1 MKKFLFYYCLIIAL
15 FISISGILS
24 SQNTSQL
31 LLQLVFLPVTIYFCY
46 AALVQFIDKKASLF
60 PSSSTNI
67 TAIIITTVFFLLL
80 FFISIKS
87 VSKNTMS
94 VKKSSTKISSVPSP
108 KPIMLSYVVLKKEY
122 LNDKINIRKEASS
135 TSEIIGTMDKE
146 KQYQFISKSGLW
158 FKISLNTEKP
168 GFVNDKFVEIKQ

>member
-1 MKKFLFYYCLIIAL
+1 
-15 FISISGILS
+15 
-24 SQNTSQL
+24 
-31 LLQLVFLPVTIYFCY
+31 
-46 AALVQFIDKKASLF
+46 
-60 PSSSTNI
+60 
-67 TAIIITTVFFLLL
+67 
-80 FFISIKS
+80 
-87 VSKNTMS
+87 
-94 VKKSSTKISSVPSP
+94 
-108 KPIMLSYVVLKKEY
+108 MLSYVVLKKEY

>member
-1 MKKFLFYYCLIIAL
+1 
-15 FISISGILS
+15 
-24 SQNTSQL
+24 
-31 LLQLVFLPVTIYFCY
+31 
-46 AALVQFIDKKASLF
+46 
-60 PSSSTNI
+60 
-67 TAIIITTVFFLLL
+67 
-80 FFISIKS
+80 
-87 VSKNTMS
+87 MS

-158 FKISLNTEKP
+158 FKISLNTESI
-168 GFVNDKFVEIKQ
+168 GHYTTVSVVNSIFLVIACDALFSVLLTELKL